1 MFFKGNILNF
11 IFILSAPII
20 SIGILK
26 LYYIIIPGEKI
37 GSVGDWISFAG
48 GYVGAIVALVGIWW
62 QIKYDEKKLNKQ
74 NSNFFLYYFEN
85 IENNLQKNK
94 EEIYY
99 CMVNKKFAYE
109 NEIVLQSDN
118 LKVFYLNLCNNISD
132 KYLYFNLVNIFEKLC
147 KFENEIQKNIQ
158 FNEKLPIIEKLLYEE
173 NILDNDY
180 FSLKDS
186 YLIFKNNEKI
196 DNLLNHLDT
205 LLRNSRNQIISEE
218 DISYKNYK
226 ELHRIKLYYKSI
238 KSILDNNSEN
248 SLSSI
253 LEMIKKIQ
261 IKLKNRHF

>member
-1 MFFKGNILNF
+1 
-11 IFILSAPII
+11 
-20 SIGILK
+20 
-26 LYYIIIPGEKI
+26 
-37 GSVGDWISFAG
+37 
-48 GYVGAIVALVGIWW
+48 
-62 QIKYDEKKLNKQ
+62 
-74 NSNFFLYYFEN
+74 
-85 IENNLQKNK
+85 
-94 EEIYY
+94 
-99 CMVNKKFAYE
+99 
-109 NEIVLQSDN
+109 
-118 LKVFYLNLCNNISD
+118 
-132 KYLYFNLVNIFEKLC
+132 
-147 KFENEIQKNIQ
+147 FENEIQKNIQ

-186 YLIFKNNEKI
+186 YLISKNNEKI